1 MASEDVARVHRE
13 AIIVEGH
20 RDMFETHDRTARRSG
35 SGVCRR
41 EVIPMPDLRLSLA
54 LNDYVHTAD
63 IANGRVRA
71 PGVDLTIVS
80 LPFES
85 VAMRFGANLEFDV
98 AEYSL
103 ANYCAH
109 LAEPKPSPMVA
120 LPVFTSRVFRHS
132 SIYVNDASSI
142 VDAGD
147 LAGRTVGI
155 PQWSQTATVYVRGFL
170 THDAGVP
177 LRSIRWVQAGVD
189 QPGRRD
195 GVQSYLPEGVTVTP
209 RPDRTL
215 SDLLASGEID
225 AVISARPPQCF
236 MQGAPGVRRL
246 FADFRQEE
254 ERYFARTGIFPI
266 MHVIAMRRPVY
277 EANPWIARNLLDA
290 FETAKRAGLA
300 RLRDIQTSHL
310 PSAWATDEMERVH
323 KLLFPD
329 GDCWPYGLAPNRTTL
344 EAFLAYAHEQGV
356 TRRRLACEELFPKEV
371 SFEVRIRRDHAGG
384 ALVIPGPERSEEGWR
399 IILPAR
405 DYRFRWPRLF
415 GAPRNEQAE
424 RYFNTRSM
432 STTRSSV
439 VDLAGDTR
447 RPHRRHPAV
456 VADRDRLR
464 AWLPHA

>member
-1 MASEDVARVHRE
+1 
-13 AIIVEGH
+13 
-20 RDMFETHDRTARRSG
+20 
-35 SGVCRR
+35 
-41 EVIPMPDLRLSLA
+41 MPDLRLSLA

-71 PGVDLTIVS
+71 PGIDLTIVS

-132 SIYVNDASSI
+132 SIYVNDALSI

-323 KLLFPD
+323 QLLFPD
-329 GDCWPYGLAPNRTTL
+329 GDRWPYGLEPNRPTL

-371 SFEVRIRRDHAGG
+371 SFEVRI
-384 ALVIPGPERSEEGWR
+384 
-399 IILPAR
+399 
-405 DYRFRWPRLF
+405 
-415 GAPRNEQAE
+415 
-424 RYFNTRSM
+424 
-432 STTRSSV
+432 
-439 VDLAGDTR
+439 
-447 RPHRRHPAV
+447 
-456 VADRDRLR
+456 
-464 AWLPHA
+464 

>member
-1 MASEDVARVHRE
+1 
-13 AIIVEGH
+13 
-20 RDMFETHDRTARRSG
+20 
-35 SGVCRR
+35 
-41 EVIPMPDLRLSLA
+41 MPDLRLSLA

-71 PGVDLTIVS
+71 PGIDLTIVS

-246 FADFRQEE
+246 FPDFRQEE

-277 EANPWIARNLLDA
+277 EANPWIARNLLRRLRNGQAGGLGAPARYPDLASAVGVGHRRDGARAQAAVSRRRSLALRIGAQPDDA
-290 FETAKRAGLA
+290 RGLSGLRARAGRDPAPA
-300 RLRDIQTSHL
+300 RLRGAVPEGSVVRGADL
-310 PSAWATDEMERVH
+310 
-323 KLLFPD
+323 
-329 GDCWPYGLAPNRTTL
+329 
-344 EAFLAYAHEQGV
+344 
-356 TRRRLACEELFPKEV
+356 TR
-371 SFEVRIRRDHAGG
+371 GG
-384 ALVIPGPERSEEGWR
+384 APVIPGTERSEG
-399 IILPAR
+399 AR
-405 DYRFRWPRLF
+405 NP
-415 GAPRNEQAE
+415 
-424 RYFNTRSM
+424 
-432 STTRSSV
+432 
-439 VDLAGDTR
+439 
-447 RPHRRHPAV
+447 
-456 VADRDRLR
+456 
-464 AWLPHA
+464 